1 MSERDWEV
9 NPPTRR
15 EVRQWREGIR
25 KMIARGLHVSL
36 TGEGYAEVSRMG
48 EAEDRYEA
56 IDKAIEACRLSGERE
71 VVSVRKGRGEA
82 YAYKHERGIA
92 WGVNG
97 KDGQNVLCGI
107 RRPDDIDEGV
117 S

>member
-1 MSERDWEV
+1 
-9 NPPTRR
+9 
-15 EVRQWREGIR
+15 
-25 KMIARGLHVSL
+25 MIARGISVSM
-36 TGEGYAEVSRMG
+36 TGEGYAEDFRMS
-48 EAEDRYEA
+48 EAEDRFEA

-71 VVSVRKGRGEA
+71 VVSVCEGRGEA

-97 KDGQNVLCGI
+97 KDGGI

-117 S
+117 AQ